1 MCEHEVST
9 RRAVHFHLLVC
20 VLRMPRLLSC
30 ALRAAAPHW
39 ELSLNPLQE
48 QQMLSNAKSSL

>member
-9 RRAVHFHLLVC
+9 RRVHFHLLVC

-30 ALRAAAPHW
+30 ALWAAAPHW

-48 QQMLSNAKSSL
+48 QQMLLYAKSSL